1 MLTVLIISTVAYS
14 CTAFMAA
21 KGDKVLIGRNAD
33 SKNLKARMLV
43 LPSSELRK
51 YGVIFLGQQ
60 GDGNNGRGAFI
71 KVQCMND
78 QGLWYGSTA
87 LYGGPL
93 PDRNDIKNYYN
104 KPIMPY
110 DLITYIMENCTTVD
124 EAIEFFATYYYPV
137 WNGHHLF
144 VDEEGNSV
152 IIEFGEKDVVFM
164 RKKGDYQVMTNF
176 PNAYSTN
183 ARWYN
188 CYRYKVAESMLENSN
203 EISIDLFRSVC
214 DATHQEG
221 SYPTS
226 LSIVYDLKSRD
237 FYLYY
242 FHNYE
247 EFLKFNVDEM
257 LQKGENYYKL
267 PELFNQIN
275 LRFPINGEKVNQSSL
290 TFLWNGN
297 AESYNLYYSTD
308 MNFMNVEPVIISAF
322 YFPVE
327 TSMSFFTFCFGSL
340 IFGVILIRKKKT
352 MPLIIG
358 LTIVSFF
365 LSCEIDIVKS
375 PFTPST
381 IEHHQT
387 VENLQSNDLYYWKV
401 EAIGS
406 EGINSESIVQT
417 FKTKD

>member
-1 MLTVLIISTVAYS
+1 MLSTTAYS
-14 CTAFMAA
+14 CTAFMAS

-60 GDGNNGRGAFI
+60 GSGGGLGTFI

-93 PDRNDIKNYYN
+93 PDRNGIKNYYN
-104 KPIMPY
+104 KPIMSY
-110 DLITYIMENCTTVD
+110 DLITYIMENCSTVD
-124 EAIEFFATYYYPV
+124 EAIEYFTTYYYPV

-164 RKKGDYQVMTNF
+164 RKNGDYQVMTNF
-176 PNAYSTN
+176 PNADSTLV
-183 ARWYN
+183 RWYSD
-188 CYRYKVAESMLENSN
+188 YRYKVAKYMLKNSN
-203 EISIDLFRSVC
+203 EISIDLFRSIC
-214 DATHQEG
+214 DETHQEG
-221 SYPTS
+221 SYTTS
-226 LSIVYDLKSRD
+226 LSIVYDLKNRD

-242 FHNYE
+242 LHNYE

-257 LQKGENYYKL
+257 LQMGEHYYKL
-267 PELFNQIN
+267 PELFNQIQ
-275 LRFPINGEKVNQSSL
+275 LRFPINGEEVNQSSV
-290 TFLWNGN
+290 TFSWTGSDEN
-297 AESYNLYYSTD
+297 YNLYYSTD
-308 MNFMNVEPVIISAF
+308 PSFADIESIIISAS

-327 TSMSFFTFCFGSL
+327 ISMSFFTFCFGSL
-340 IFGVILIRKKKT
+340 IFSATLLKKKKSIVFIT
-352 MPLIIG
+352 G

-365 LSCEIDIVKS
+365 MSCEMNIIES
-375 PFTPST
+375 PFIPST
-381 IEHHQT
+381 IEHNQT
-387 VENLQSNDLYYWKV
+387 AENLQPNTLYYWKV
-401 EAIGS
+401 VAIGLES
-406 EGINSESIVQT
+406 IKSESIVQT
-417 FKTKD
+417 FKTKE